1 VARLRTAR
9 QVDAH
14 AIARV
19 HVEAWRSTYAG
30 MLPDA
35 YLAGL
40 SVAGHARF
48 WKRLLAPG
56 GDIVV
61 VVEDAEAGI
70 VGFGSAGPLR
80 QAERTA
86 AEWSGEVYT
95 LYLLTDWQGRGLG
108 RALLHALF
116 DRLRERGLDR
126 VLLWVVAAN
135 PTRFFYQAMGGRVVA
150 RRCEPFAGIM
160 LDELAYGWDL
170 ACDDARR
177 VA

>member
-1 VARLRTAR
+1 MARLRTAR
-9 QVDAH
+9 QADAR

-30 MLPDA
+30 MLPDG

-40 SVAGHARF
+40 SVESHARR
-48 WKRLLAPG
+48 WKRMLTPH
-56 GDIVV
+56 GDTAV
-61 VVEDAEAGI
+61 VVEDAEAGV
-70 VGFGSAGPLR
+70 VGFGSAGPSR
-80 QAERTA
+80 ESGRPA
-86 AEWSGEVYT
+86 ADWSGEVYT

-116 DRLRERGLDR
+116 DRLRERDLDR

-135 PTRFFYQAMGGRVVA
+135 PTRFFYEAMGGRVVA